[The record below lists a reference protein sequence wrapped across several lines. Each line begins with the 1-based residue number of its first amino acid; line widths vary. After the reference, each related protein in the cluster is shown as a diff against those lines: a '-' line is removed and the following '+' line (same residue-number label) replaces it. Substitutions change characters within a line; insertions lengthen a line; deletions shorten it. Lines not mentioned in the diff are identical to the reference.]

1 MWRRS
6 TPVPGWWSPVLWKHS
21 AASKSNLASCAPVF
35 ESDTN
40 APVSIAKCRSFA
52 SGESRDGGRKQRTTS
67 MRWSSKHRSMIL
79 APSSPRQQDENVIS
93 ELQKLPREEL
103 IRKLVQEQDR
113 RMLAQVSLASM
124 GALAPPGSTRLGID
138 SPHAARNTSPL
149 CPGAPF
155 SAKCHCHIM

>member
-1 MWRRS
+1 MRQCSYLTQTLPRRM
-6 TPVPGWWSPVLWKHS
+6 
-21 AASKSNLASCAPVF
+21 
-35 ESDTN
+35 
-40 APVSIAKCRSFA
+40 PVSIAKCRSFA
-52 SGESRDGGRKQRTTS
+52 NGESRNGGRNQRTTS

-124 GALAPPGSTRLGID
+124 GALAPPGID
-138 SPHAARNTSPL
+138 SPHAACNTSPL
-149 CPGAPF
+149 FPGAPLR
-155 SAKCHCHIM
+155 AKCPVIAGICIILLISTPFLRDESTHC

>member
-1 MWRRS
+1 
-6 TPVPGWWSPVLWKHS
+6 
-21 AASKSNLASCAPVF
+21 
-35 ESDTN
+35 
-40 APVSIAKCRSFA
+40 
-52 SGESRDGGRKQRTTS
+52 

-124 GALAPPGSTRLGID
+124 GALAPPGID
-138 SPHAARNTSPL
+138 SPHAACNTFPL
-149 CPGAPF
+149 FPGAPF
-155 SAKCHCHIM
+155 SAKCHCHHVVAGICIILPTTPCIRDESTHC

>member
-1 MWRRS
+1 
-6 TPVPGWWSPVLWKHS
+6 
-21 AASKSNLASCAPVF
+21 
-35 ESDTN
+35 
-40 APVSIAKCRSFA
+40 
-52 SGESRDGGRKQRTTS
+52 

-124 GALAPPGSTRLGID
+124 GALAPPGID
-138 SPHAARNTSPL
+138 SPHAACNTFPL
-149 CPGAPF
+149 FPGAPF
-155 SAKCHCHIM
+155 SAKCHHVVAGICILSSWPPHRLSETKALTVD

>member
-1 MWRRS
+1 MRQCSYLTQTLPRRM
-6 TPVPGWWSPVLWKHS
+6 
-21 AASKSNLASCAPVF
+21 
-35 ESDTN
+35 
-40 APVSIAKCRSFA
+40 PVSIAKCRSFA
-52 SGESRDGGRKQRTTS
+52 NGESRNGGRNQRTTS

-138 SPHAARNTSPL
+138 SPHAACNTSPL
-149 CPGAPF
+149 FPGAPF
-155 SAKCHCHIM
+155 SAKCHHVVAGICIILLTTPFVRDESTHC

>member
-1 MWRRS
+1 
-6 TPVPGWWSPVLWKHS
+6 
-21 AASKSNLASCAPVF
+21 
-35 ESDTN
+35 
-40 APVSIAKCRSFA
+40 
-52 SGESRDGGRKQRTTS
+52 

-124 GALAPPGSTRLGID
+124 GALAPPGID
-138 SPHAARNTSPL
+138 SPHAACNTSPL
-149 CPGAPF
+149 FPGAPF
-155 SAKCHCHIM
+155 SAKCHHVVAGICIILPTTP